1 MYDVVNVCIN
11 VVKCFIIE
19 SFEVIII
26 LWLKAR
32 VIATLIL
39 VVTWPKGKNKQI
51 AELDGNTSEKMKMK
65 QISMKGK
72 I

>member
-1 MYDVVNVCIN
+1 MFLSHITPKVRTYDVVNICIN

-32 VIATLIL
+32 VIATLI
-39 VVTWPKGKNKQI
+39 VTWPKERTNK
-51 AELDGNTSEKMKMK
+51 LPSWT
-65 QISMKGK
+65 
-72 I
+72 